1 MKKKV
6 YILSIIFLLIDIF
19 TKQLVKNTLNLY
31 DSIPIIP
38 NFFSITYVIND
49 GAAFSILKGELWL
62 FIILGFVL
70 LFFIFYY
77 LQKEKL
83 NIYKTFYYSLLIAGV
98 LGNLL
103 DRMLYKGV
111 IDFLDFTIFS
121 YNAPIFNLADTFIV
135 ISVILI
141 VFESL
146 KEVLK
151 KWISKLRNKIPL
163 DLINI

>member
-83 NIYKTFYYSLLIAGV
+83 NIYKTIYYSFLIAGV

-103 DRMLYKGV
+103 DRMLYRGV

-151 KWISKLRNKIPL
+151 K
-163 DLINI
+163 

>member
-83 NIYKTFYYSLLIAGV
+83 NIYKTIYYSLLIAGV

-146 KEVLK
+146 KEKLK
-151 KWISKLRNKIPL
+151 K
-163 DLINI
+163 

>member
-62 FIILGFVL
+62 FSIVGFVL

-77 LQKEKL
+77 LLKEKL
-83 NIYKTFYYSLLIAGV
+83 NIYKTIYYSLLIAGV

-151 KWISKLRNKIPL
+151 K
-163 DLINI
+163 

>member
-19 TKQLVKNTLNLY
+19 TKQLVKNILNLY

-83 NIYKTFYYSLLIAGV
+83 NIYKTIYYSFLIAGV

-151 KWISKLRNKIPL
+151 K
-163 DLINI
+163 

>member
-49 GAAFSILKGELWL
+49 GAAFSILKGELWF

-83 NIYKTFYYSLLIAGV
+83 NIYKTIYYSLLIAGV

-111 IDFLDFTIFS
+111 VDFLDFTIFS

-151 KWISKLRNKIPL
+151 K
-163 DLINI
+163 

>member
-83 NIYKTFYYSLLIAGV
+83 NIYKTIYYSFLIAGV

-103 DRMLYKGV
+103 DRMIYKGV
-111 IDFLDFTIFS
+111 VDFLDFTIFS

-151 KWISKLRNKIPL
+151 K
-163 DLINI
+163 

>member
-62 FIILGFVL
+62 FVILGFVL

-83 NIYKTFYYSLLIAGV
+83 NIYKTIYYSLLIAGV

-151 KWISKLRNKIPL
+151 K
-163 DLINI
+163 

>member
-103 DRMLYKGV
+103 DRMLYKGG

-151 KWISKLRNKIPL
+151 K
-163 DLINI
+163 

>member
-6 YILSIIFLLIDIF
+6 YILSIIFLLIEIF

-83 NIYKTFYYSLLIAGV
+83 NIYKTIYYSLLIAGV

-151 KWISKLRNKIPL
+151 K
-163 DLINI
+163 

>member
-83 NIYKTFYYSLLIAGV
+83 NIYKTIYYSLLIAGV

-141 VFESL
+141 VFEFL

-151 KWISKLRNKIPL
+151 K
-163 DLINI
+163 

>member
-83 NIYKTFYYSLLIAGV
+83 NIYKTIYYSLLIAGV

-103 DRMLYKGV
+103 DRMLYRGV

-151 KWISKLRNKIPL
+151 K
-163 DLINI
+163 

>member
-83 NIYKTFYYSLLIAGV
+83 NIYKTIYYSLLIAGV

-111 IDFLDFTIFS
+111 VDFLDFTIFS

-151 KWISKLRNKIPL
+151 K
-163 DLINI
+163 

>member
-83 NIYKTFYYSLLIAGV
+83 NIYKTIYYSLLIAGV

-103 DRMLYKGV
+103 DRILYKGV

-151 KWISKLRNKIPL
+151 K
-163 DLINI
+163 

>member
-19 TKQLVKNTLNLY
+19 TKQLVKNTLHLY

-83 NIYKTFYYSLLIAGV
+83 NIYKTIYYSFLIAGV

-111 IDFLDFTIFS
+111 VDFLDFTIFS

-151 KWISKLRNKIPL
+151 K
-163 DLINI
+163 

>member
-103 DRMLYKGV
+103 DRMLYRGV

-146 KEVLK
+146 
-151 KWISKLRNKIPL
+151 
-163 DLINI
+163 

>member
-83 NIYKTFYYSLLIAGV
+83 NIYKTFYYSLFIAGV

-151 KWISKLRNKIPL
+151 K
-163 DLINI
+163 

>member
-49 GAAFSILKGELWL
+49 GAAFSILKGELWF

-111 IDFLDFTIFS
+111 VDFLDFTIFS

-151 KWISKLRNKIPL
+151 K
-163 DLINI
+163 

>member
-19 TKQLVKNTLNLY
+19 TKQLVKNILNLY

-83 NIYKTFYYSLLIAGV
+83 NIYKTIYYSLLIAGV

-151 KWISKLRNKIPL
+151 K
-163 DLINI
+163 

>member
-31 DSIPIIP
+31 DSIPIIS

-103 DRMLYKGV
+103 DRMLYRGV

-135 ISVILI
+135 ISIILI

-151 KWISKLRNKIPL
+151 K
-163 DLINI
+163 

>member
-83 NIYKTFYYSLLIAGV
+83 NIYKTIYYSLLIAGV

-151 KWISKLRNKIPL
+151 T
-163 DLINI
+163 

>member
-83 NIYKTFYYSLLIAGV
+83 NIYKTIYYSLLIAGV

-103 DRMLYKGV
+103 DRMLYNGV

-151 KWISKLRNKIPL
+151 K
-163 DLINI
+163 

>member
-121 YNAPIFNLADTFIV
+121 YNVPIFNLADTFIV

-151 KWISKLRNKIPL
+151 K
-163 DLINI
+163 

>member
-83 NIYKTFYYSLLIAGV
+83 NIYKTFYYSFLIAGV

-111 IDFLDFTIFS
+111 VDFLDFTFFS
-121 YNAPIFNLADTFIV
+121 
-135 ISVILI
+135 ILI

-151 KWISKLRNKIPL
+151 K
-163 DLINI
+163 

>member
-151 KWISKLRNKIPL
+151 K
-163 DLINI
+163 

>member
-49 GAAFSILKGELWL
+49 GAAFSILKGELWF

-83 NIYKTFYYSLLIAGV
+83 NIYKTIYYSLLIAGV

-151 KWISKLRNKIPL
+151 K
-163 DLINI
+163 

>member
-49 GAAFSILKGELWL
+49 GAAFSILKGEFWL

-83 NIYKTFYYSLLIAGV
+83 NIYKTIYYSLLIAGV

-151 KWISKLRNKIPL
+151 T
-163 DLINI
+163 

>member
-83 NIYKTFYYSLLIAGV
+83 NIYKTIYYSFLIAGV

-111 IDFLDFTIFS
+111 VDFLDFTIFS

-141 VFESL
+141 VFEFL

-151 KWISKLRNKIPL
+151 K
-163 DLINI
+163 

>member
-49 GAAFSILKGELWL
+49 GAAFSILKGELWF

-83 NIYKTFYYSLLIAGV
+83 NIYKTIYYSFLIAGV

-111 IDFLDFTIFS
+111 VDFLDFTIFS

-151 KWISKLRNKIPL
+151 K
-163 DLINI
+163 

>member
-83 NIYKTFYYSLLIAGV
+83 NIYKTFYYSLLIAG
-98 LGNLL
+98 
-103 DRMLYKGV
+103 
-111 IDFLDFTIFS
+111 F
-121 YNAPIFNLADTFIV
+121 
-135 ISVILI
+135 
-141 VFESL
+141 
-146 KEVLK
+146 
-151 KWISKLRNKIPL
+151 
-163 DLINI
+163 

>member
-83 NIYKTFYYSLLIAGV
+83 NIYKTIYYGLLIAGV

-103 DRMLYKGV
+103 DRMLYRGV

-151 KWISKLRNKIPL
+151 T
-163 DLINI
+163 

>member
-49 GAAFSILKGELWL
+49 GAAFSILKGEFWL

-83 NIYKTFYYSLLIAGV
+83 NIYKTIYYSLLIAGV

-151 KWISKLRNKIPL
+151 K
-163 DLINI
+163 

>member
-83 NIYKTFYYSLLIAGV
+83 NIYKTIYYSFLIAGV

-111 IDFLDFTIFS
+111 VDFLDFTIFS

-135 ISVILI
+135 IRVILI

-151 KWISKLRNKIPL
+151 K
-163 DLINI
+163 

>member
-111 IDFLDFTIFS
+111 IDFLDFYILGYDF
-121 YNAPIFNLADTFIV
+121 PIFNIADIGIV
-135 ISVILI
+135 VGIIFLLISMIL
-141 VFESL
+141 
-146 KEVLK
+146 EVNNND
-151 KWISKLRNKIPL
+151 NKC
-163 DLINI
+163 NW

>member
-19 TKQLVKNTLNLY
+19 TKQLVKNILNLY

-83 NIYKTFYYSLLIAGV
+83 NIYKTIYYSFLIAGV

-111 IDFLDFTIFS
+111 VDFLDFTIFS

-151 KWISKLRNKIPL
+151 K
-163 DLINI
+163 

>member
-49 GAAFSILKGELWL
+49 GAAFSILKGEFWL

-83 NIYKTFYYSLLIAGV
+83 NIYKTIYYSFLIAGV

-111 IDFLDFTIFS
+111 VDFLDFTIFS

-151 KWISKLRNKIPL
+151 K
-163 DLINI
+163 

>member
-83 NIYKTFYYSLLIAGV
+83 NIYKTIYYSFLIAGV

-111 IDFLDFTIFS
+111 VDFLDFTIFS

-151 KWISKLRNKIPL
+151 K
-163 DLINI
+163 

>member
-83 NIYKTFYYSLLIAGV
+83 NIYKTIYYSLLIAGV

-151 KWISKLRNKIPL
+151 K
-163 DLINI
+163 

>member
-103 DRMLYKGV
+103 DRMLYRGV

-151 KWISKLRNKIPL
+151 K
-163 DLINI
+163 